1 MIAEEQVSEK
11 LTDLLP
17 EGQGLE
23 QELNSLAHKWVEES
37 LFVLL
42 DSYKGFFKNAQ
53 TIFESNYDSIPKS
66 FTSLG
71 TGRIR
76 KIAFRT
82 LED

>member
-53 TIFESNYDSIPKS
+53 TILYRTMNATLIAPSNG
-66 FTSLG
+66 F
-71 TGRIR
+71 
-76 KIAFRT
+76 
-82 LED
+82 